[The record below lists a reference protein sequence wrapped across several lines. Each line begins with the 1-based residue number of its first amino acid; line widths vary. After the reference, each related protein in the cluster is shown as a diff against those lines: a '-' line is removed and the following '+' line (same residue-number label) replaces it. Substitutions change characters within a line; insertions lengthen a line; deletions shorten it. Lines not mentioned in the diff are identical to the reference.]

1 MVKSMAMTMVKSM
14 VNHGQPWLRVWSAMV
29 KSMVYHGQPWSKV
42 IANYGQKPGLSWSKA
57 WLIMV
62 INGQQYG

>member
-1 MVKSMAMTMVKSM
+1 MVTCM

-42 IANYGQKPGLSWSKA
+42 IANYGQKHG
-57 WLIMV
+57 
-62 INGQQYG
+62 